1 MKKTIIIMLLMFG
14 MNTVAQNKQIVLD
27 YSTAQRAFRLERVD
41 DIKQISSRIIL
52 NYDGKSEKVKMF
64 LGEST
69 LNLIRIGQVERLTT
83 TSGLQ
88 YLGMTLSD
96 TNGEELYF
104 QIYFDEEY
112 GAKLILED
120 GTMVFLN
127 N

>member
-1 MKKTIIIMLLMFG
+1 MKKIIIITLLMFG
-14 MNTVAQNKQIVLD
+14 MSTVAQNKQIVLD
-27 YSTAQRAFRLERVD
+27 YSTAQRAFKLERVD

-52 NYDGKSEKVKMF
+52 NYDGKSEKVKMS

-96 TNGEELYF
+96 ANGEELYF
-104 QIYFDEEY
+104 QIYYDEDY

>member
-1 MKKTIIIMLLMFG
+1 MKKIIIITLLMFG
-14 MNTVAQNKQIVLD
+14 MSTVAQNKQIVLD
-27 YSTAQRAFRLERVD
+27 YSTAQRAFKLERLD
-41 DIKQISSRIIL
+41 EIKQISSRIIL

-96 TNGEELYF
+96 ANGEELYF
-104 QIYFDEEY
+104 QIYYDEDY

>member
-1 MKKTIIIMLLMFG
+1 MLLMFG
-14 MNTVAQNKQIVLD
+14 MSTVAQNKQIVLD
-27 YSTAQRAFRLERVD
+27 YSTAQRAFKLERVD

-96 TNGEELYF
+96 ANGEELYF

>member
-1 MKKTIIIMLLMFG
+1 MLLMFG
-14 MNTVAQNKQIVLD
+14 MSTVAQNKQIVLD

-41 DIKQISSRIIL
+41 DIKRISSRIIL

-69 LNLIRIGQVERLTT
+69 LNLIRVGQVENLTT

-96 TNGEELYF
+96 ANGEKLYF
-104 QIYFDEEY
+104 QIYYDEEY